1 MYLIRLFIILIYL
14 VLTSPL
20 IHANGDQ
27 CYLSV
32 TMNDQT
38 IVEKE
43 EEEYVEKEI
52 SLKLDNGLTKNWDI
66 VTKELGYENVKSMI
80 DYHKNHEKKDDIF
93 RVVYHGRFS
102 RLHDIESLRK
112 ISLKVNIFIS
122 WSILLE

>member
-43 EEEYVEKEI
+43 VEEYVEKEI
-52 SLKLDNGLTKNWDI
+52 SLKLDN
-66 VTKELGYENVKSMI
+66 
-80 DYHKNHEKKDDIF
+80 
-93 RVVYHGRFS
+93 
-102 RLHDIESLRK
+102 
-112 ISLKVNIFIS
+112 
-122 WSILLE
+122 

>member
-43 EEEYVEKEI
+43 EEEYLEKEI
-52 SLKLDNGLTKNWDI
+52 SLKIDNGMTKNWDI
-66 VTKELGYENVKSMI
+66 VTKELGYENLKSMI
-80 DYHKNHEKKDDIF
+80 D
-93 RVVYHGRFS
+93 
-102 RLHDIESLRK
+102 
-112 ISLKVNIFIS
+112 
-122 WSILLE
+122 